1 MRSTICAVFLIFT
14 SGLAAYAQGGGPA
27 PAPVPVG
34 TVKAERKPITRGLE
48 FVGRVEAINRVEI
61 RARVKGFL
69 EDVLFKE
76 GAMVTE
82 GDALYRI
89 EKGLFEADVE
99 QAQGALERS
108 KAAYDLANTNFERQ
122 QELLNRNAGTVAAR
136 DQARAAVGSA
146 QGQMITDQANL
157 KTAQINLGYTEI
169 ASPITGEIGR
179 TNITKGNV
187 VGPDS
192 GVLTV
197 VASQDPMY
205 VTFPVSQRDFLLAQQ
220 TGRRLNADLKDFKV
234 RLRYSDGSS
243 YDQVG
248 EVNFVDVQVDR
259 ATDTV
264 LMRATIANPKGGL
277 TDGQLVRVRVEVG
290 EPEER
295 VVVPQEALLADQEGV
310 YVFIVEGDKAAVRRV
325 KPGGESGTDTVVQEG
340 LSGGEQIIV
349 EGLQSVRPGA
359 VVRATPIAATIK
371 PTLPSN

>member
-1 MRSTICAVFLIFT
+1 MRPTISAIFLIFA
-14 SGLAAYAQGGGPA
+14 SGLAAHAQGA
-27 PAPVPVG
+27 RPAPVPVG
-34 TVKAERKPITRGLE
+34 TVKAERKPITKGLE

-76 GAMVTE
+76 GAMVNE
-82 GDALYRI
+82 GDPLYRI

-108 KAAYDLANTNFERQ
+108 KAAYDLANTNLQRQ
-122 QELLNRNAGTVAAR
+122 QELVDRNAGTIAAR

-169 ASPITGEIGR
+169 ASPITGEIGK

-197 VASQDPMY
+197 VVSPDPIY
-205 VTFPVSQRDFLLAQQ
+205 VTFPVSQRDFLEAQQ
-220 TGRRLNADLKDFKV
+220 TGRRLNLDLKDFKV
-234 RLRYSDGSS
+234 RLRFSDGSS

-248 EVNFVDVQVDR
+248 AVNFVDVSVDR

-264 LMRATIANPKGGL
+264 LARAAIPNPKGGL
-277 TDGQLVRVRVEVG
+277 TDGQLVRVRVEAG
-290 EPEER
+290 EPKDE
-295 VVVPQEALLADQEGV
+295 VVVPQEALIADQEGV
-310 YVFIVEGDKAAVRRV
+310 YVFIVEGDKAVVRRV
-325 KPGGESGTDTVVQEG
+325 TPGGESGTDTVVQKG
-340 LSGGEQIIV
+340 LSGGEQVIV

-359 VVRATPIAATIK
+359 VVRARPITPTIA
-371 PTLPSN
+371 PTLPGN

>member
-1 MRSTICAVFLIFT
+1 MRAIICAVFLILA
-14 SGLAAYAQGGGPA
+14 SGLAAHAQGGG

-34 TVKAERKPITRGLE
+34 TVKAERKPITKGLE

-76 GAMVTE
+76 GAVVKE
-82 GDALYRI
+82 GDPLYRI

-108 KAAYDLANTNFERQ
+108 KAAHDLANTNFERQ

-169 ASPITGEIGR
+169 ASPITGEIGK

-197 VASQDPMY
+197 VVSQDPMY
-205 VTFPVSQRDFLLAQQ
+205 VTFPVSQREFLLAQQ

-264 LMRATIANPKGGL
+264 LMRATIANPKDGL
-277 TDGQLVRVRVEVG
+277 TDGQLMRVRVEVG

-295 VVVPQEALLADQEGV
+295 VVVPQEALIADQEGV
-310 YVFIVEGDKAAVRRV
+310 YVFIIEGDKAVVRRV

-359 VVRATPIAATIK
+359 VVRATPIAPTIK

>member
-1 MRSTICAVFLIFT
+1 
-14 SGLAAYAQGGGPA
+14 
-27 PAPVPVG
+27 
-34 TVKAERKPITRGLE
+34 
-48 FVGRVEAINRVEI
+48 
-61 RARVKGFL
+61 
-69 EDVLFKE
+69 
-76 GAMVTE
+76 
-82 GDALYRI
+82 
-89 EKGLFEADVE
+89 
-99 QAQGALERS
+99 
-108 KAAYDLANTNFERQ
+108 
-122 QELLNRNAGTVAAR
+122 
-136 DQARAAVGSA
+136 
-146 QGQMITDQANL
+146 MITDQANL

-197 VASQDPMY
+197 VVSQDPMY

-248 EVNFVDVQVDR
+248 EVNFVDVSVDR

-264 LMRATIANPKGGL
+264 LMRAAIANPKGGL
-277 TDGQLVRVRVEVG
+277 TDGQLMRVRVEVG

-295 VVVPQEALLADQEGV
+295 VVVPQEALIADQEGV
-310 YVFIVEGDKAAVRRV
+310 YVFIIEGDKAAVRRV
-325 KPGGESGTDTVVQEG
+325 KPGGDSGTDTVVQEG

-359 VVRATPIAATIK
+359 VVRASPIVPAIK